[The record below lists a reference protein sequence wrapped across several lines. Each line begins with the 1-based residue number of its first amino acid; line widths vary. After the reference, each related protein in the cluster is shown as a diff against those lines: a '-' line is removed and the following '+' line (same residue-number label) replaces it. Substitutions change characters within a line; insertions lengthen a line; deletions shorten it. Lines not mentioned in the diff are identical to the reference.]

1 MLFWGWFPRF
11 TIISL
16 RPLPQRFQLKPV
28 TAGLPLPLTHLTA
41 VCWACEQG
49 HVCGFRLTISSA
61 ATYGKKCSKPPL
73 RFVRNISL
81 TRAKDKTCL
90 CHTLEQNDLKPSLR
104 FATKRSSLHVSYRP
118 QNRGRFLFSFLQ
130 LPRLMLKFRNVWQVH
145 FTAIVSIKTACVVHQ
160 LTSSE

>member
-73 RFVRNISL
+73 RFVRNISF

-104 FATKRSSLHVSYRP
+104 FAIKRSSTCELQATKLWS
-118 QNRGRFLFSFLQ
+118 LFIFFLQ

-145 FTAIVSIKTACVVHQ
+145 FPAIVSIKTACVFHQ

>member
-41 VCWACEQG
+41 VCCEQG

-73 RFVRNISL
+73 RFVRNISF

-104 FATKRSSLHVSYRP
+104 FATKRSSTCELQATKLWS
-118 QNRGRFLFSFLQ
+118 LFIFFFLQ

-145 FTAIVSIKTACVVHQ
+145 FPAIVSIKTACVFHQ